1 MDFAIGWTLL
11 NGVAL
16 WLGHWH
22 WQLVALTPVLLL
34 IQACTAMGVSLV
46 LAMLNAQYRDVKH
59 AVGFVVQVFMLA
71 TPVIYPLSKLPAWA
85 QSWIFLNP
93 MAVVVTSYRSLL
105 QPAPL
110 PWALIG
116 LALLTALA
124 YLAGGIWFFRRR
136 EAYLAD
142 IL

>member
-1 MDFAIGWTLL
+1 
-11 NGVAL
+11 
-16 WLGHWH
+16 
-22 WQLVALTPVLLL
+22 
-34 IQACTAMGVSLV
+34 
-46 LAMLNAQYRDVKH
+46 
-59 AVGFVVQVFMLA
+59 VQ
-71 TPVIYPLSKLPAWA
+71 P
-85 QSWIFLNP
+85 WIFLNP
-93 MAVVVTSYRSLL
+93 MAVVVTTYRSLL
-105 QPAPL
+105 QPVPL